1 MIAFKSTIS
10 ALALSLFT
18 GTVMAAEPVKIGYSI
33 SNTGLFALAAPSQVT
48 AYELWAEE
56 VNAAGGLDVA
66 GELRQ
71 VELVWYDDE
80 SNPAKAAQIYEK
92 LISDE
97 KVDLLLAP
105 WGTPHHL
112 NVAGVVETH
121 GFPMVGNT
129 AASVA
134 IREVSPGNI
143 WFPTSAIPDKIG
155 KELAALAKSEG
166 VTSVAVLAN
175 VLPFPQE
182 NLQFLLPA
190 LEDQGIEVKLVENYP
205 PDISDMTPL
214 LAKVKVSGA
223 KGVIVLSFPADS
235 FLYMGQAK
243 EMGIDQSF
251 QFLLV
256 GPTINAFRGAFGD
269 HANGIVTI
277 GHWSPHQDKW
287 SKAKPFFDAYVSKY
301 GHGP

>member
-1 MIAFKSTIS
+1 M
-10 ALALSLFT
+10 
-18 GTVMAAEPVKIGYSI
+18 
-33 SNTGLFALAAPSQVT
+33 
-48 AYELWAEE
+48 
-56 VNAAGGLDVA
+56 
-66 GELRQ
+66 
-71 VELVWYDDE
+71 
-80 SNPAKAAQIYEK
+80 
-92 LISDE
+92 
-97 KVDLLLAP
+97 
-105 WGTPHHL
+105 
-112 NVAGVVETH
+112 
-121 GFPMVGNT
+121 
-129 AASVA
+129 
-134 IREVSPGNI
+134 
-143 WFPTSAIPDKIG
+143 
-155 KELAALAKSEG
+155 
-166 VTSVAVLAN
+166 
-175 VLPFPQE
+175 
-182 NLQFLLPA
+182 LPA

>member
-18 GTVMAAEPVKIGYSI
+18 GTLMAAEPVKIDYSI

-121 GFPMVGNT
+121 GVPMVGNT

-223 KGVIVLSFPADS
+223 KGVIILSFPADS
-235 FLYMGQAK
+235 FLY
-243 EMGIDQSF
+243 I
-251 QFLLV
+251 
-256 GPTINAFRGAFGD
+256 
-269 HANGIVTI
+269 
-277 GHWSPHQDKW
+277 
-287 SKAKPFFDAYVSKY
+287 
-301 GHGP
+301 

>member
-18 GTVMAAEPVKIGYSI
+18 GTLMAAEPVKIGYSI

-66 GELRQ
+66 GDRRQ

-134 IREVSPGNI
+134 IREVYGHPHGCSLHIAPVK
-143 WFPTSAIPDKIG
+143 S
-155 KELAALAKSEG
+155 LAAR
-166 VTSVAVLAN
+166 N
-175 VLPFPQE
+175 
-182 NLQFLLPA
+182 N
-190 LEDQGIEVKLVENYP
+190 
-205 PDISDMTPL
+205 
-214 LAKVKVSGA
+214 
-223 KGVIVLSFPADS
+223 
-235 FLYMGQAK
+235 
-243 EMGIDQSF
+243 
-251 QFLLV
+251 
-256 GPTINAFRGAFGD
+256 RR
-269 HANGIVTI
+269 
-277 GHWSPHQDKW
+277 
-287 SKAKPFFDAYVSKY
+287 
-301 GHGP
+301 